1 MERRLIVVSR
11 NRPEL
16 WQELRQNYAHAEGTE
31 VILDRRQWQRWTRPR
46 ADGDLRY
53 PAPLDKELQ
62 SQGFVVIPLPQAA
75 P

>member
-16 WQELRQNYAHAEGTE
+16 WQELRRNYAPAEGTE
-31 VILDRRQWQRWTRPR
+31 VILDRRQWQRWTRPG
-46 ADGDLRY
+46 ADGACRP
-53 PAPLDKELQ
+53 PAPLDMELQ
-62 SQGFVVIPLPQAA
+62 SQGFVVIPRPQAD